1 MPASSYARNTEPSSP
16 ARTTLLP
23 RGDENGSLSGSHRRG
38 QRLRVA
44 LRGLA
49 ALSVAIVYAAASG
62 STPAYTLIIG
72 SRVELGTIQNGPP
85 NGGYL
90 PVNGLIGDFNGDGL
104 PDIVIGINGYGP
116 VLYLNNGTANP
127 FQDVPGLFV
136 STPPAPGTT
145 GVGWGGAVMADVNND
160 GHPDIAIAGFNTPN
174 MIYLNDGTS
183 NAFNGASGFAIGT
196 QDTAYV
202 PALGDV
208 NGDGFVDMV
217 VANTNHVPS
226 RLYLTNGAPLTSGGY
241 STVQVGT
248 DLGYGQNA
256 VIADVNGDG
265 KPDIILTYTVAE
277 TLATDPSGVVIY
289 FNNGSSNP
297 FANVTPV
304 RLLVGQS
311 ISAIAVADLNGDGKA
326 DLIVSAANN
335 ANATSTLYVYL
346 NTGSPSQPF
355 DTPTTLQPDQ
365 NLGGPCVGITVGD
378 VNGDGLPDLIFACE
392 PPSPNA
398 SPTPNNPAEG
408 AIYLNNGTA
417 SPFSQ
422 VAPVDIPATKESGF
436 AYSTSLGQLVRNGPL
451 DLLVADQNGLGG
463 YSPITF
469 DQDPSAQ
476 NDSGLCAVNKSVTI
490 NVLVNDTAGLG
501 ETLNPDSV
509 TITTVPHHGTTSV
522 DTTTGTVTYQPA
534 TTYSGTDS
542 FQYTVRDKLGA
553 LSNTATVSMRVQP
566 APVANNDTATLQANR
581 NVTINILANDSSSGG
596 TLDAASV
603 KIVVPPAHG
612 TAVANSGGA
621 VVYTPTA
628 GYSGLDTFQYTVQDN
643 LATVSNPATVS
654 IEVTTPPGGGGGGS
668 LNFFDLLALAG
679 LVLIPSIAI
688 RRPSAAIS
696 RENPSCTWTPCGGAF
711 AREPAFMICASTICA
726 EPWDPG

>member
-1 MPASSYARNTEPSSP
+1 MPTSSCAREVKSSSL
-16 ARTTLLP
+16 ARTALAP
-23 RGDENGSLSGSHRRG
+23 RGDGSGSQSGSHRAG
-38 QRLRVA
+38 KHLRIA

-49 ALSVAIVYAAASG
+49 ALSVATVCAVASG
-62 STPAYTLIIG
+62 STPTYTLIVG
-72 SRVELGTIQNGPP
+72 PRVQLGTIQNGPA
-85 NGGYL
+85 NAGYF

-127 FQDVPGLFV
+127 FQNVPGLFV
-136 STPPAPGTT
+136 NTPPTPGTT
-145 GVGWGGAVMADVNND
+145 GIGWGAAVMADVNND

-217 VANTNHVPS
+217 VANTNHIPS

-241 STVQVGT
+241 STVQIGT

-265 KPDIILTYTVAE
+265 KPDIILTYEVAE
-277 TLATDPSGVVIY
+277 TLATDPSGLAIY
-289 FNNGSSNP
+289 LNNGSINP

-311 ISAIAVADLNGDGKA
+311 ISAIAVADVNGDGKA
-326 DLIVSAANN
+326 DLIVSAASD

-346 NTGSPSQPF
+346 NSGSASQPF
-355 DTPTTLQPDQ
+355 GTPTTLQPDHDV
-365 NLGGPCVGITVGD
+365 GGPCVGITVGD

-392 PPSPNA
+392 SPSPNT
-398 SPTPNNPAEG
+398 SPTPANPAEG

-422 VAPVDIPATKESGF
+422 VAPVDVPATTESGF
-436 AYSTSLGQLVRNGPL
+436 AYSTPIGRLVKNRPL
-451 DLLVADQNGLGG
+451 DVLVVDQSGFGG
-463 YSPITF
+463 YSTITF

-476 NDSGLCAVNKSVTI
+476 NDSGVCAVNKSVTI
-490 NVLVNDTAGLG
+490 NVLANDAAGPS
-501 ETLNPDSV
+501 ENLNPSSV
-509 TITTVPHHGTTSV
+509 TVTTVPQHGTTSV
-522 DTTTGTVTYQPA
+522 DSTTGSVTYRPA
-534 TTYSGTDS
+534 ATYSGTDS
-542 FQYTVRDKLGA
+542 FQYAVRDNLGA
-553 LSNTATVSMRVQP
+553 LSNTATVIMRVQP
-566 APVANNDTATLQANR
+566 APVANDDTATLQANQSI
-581 NVTINILANDSSSGG
+581 TINVLANDSSDGG
-596 TLDAASV
+596 TINAASV

-612 TAVANSGGA
+612 TAAGNSSGA
-621 VVYTPTA
+621 VAYTPTA
-628 GYSGLDTFQYTVQDN
+628 SYSGLDTFQYTVQDN
-643 LATVSNPATVS
+643 LATSSNPATVS
-654 IEVTTPPGGGGGGS
+654 IEVTSPPGGGGGGS
-668 LNFFDLLALAG
+668 LDLFDLLGLAAF
-679 LVLIPSIAI
+679 VLIPSLGI
-688 RRPSAAIS
+688 RRHL
-696 RENPSCTWTPCGGAF
+696 W
-711 AREPAFMICASTICA
+711 
-726 EPWDPG
+726 